1 MMNGKLVLYKLDIST
16 GEYMDIKI
24 MGIENIPLVTEGD
37 DIAALIVDAMNNED
51 IDIKEG
57 DIFVIAETIISKAE
71 GNKINLKTIKPTP
84 KAFELAEKT
93 GKDPHVVEAILQES
107 IEILKVGPD
116 FIISETKH
124 GFVCANAGIDESN
137 VEDGMA
143 TPMPEDPDK
152 SASRIL
158 KKIKALTGKEAVVII
173 SDTQGRAF
181 REGAIG
187 TAIGI
192 SGMNALWN
200 RKGEKDLYG
209 RELQTTSIAVADEL
223 ASAASI
229 LMGQADEGIPVV
241 VIRGVNYVWKLKNN
255 SSTAKDLIRPKKYD
269 VFR

>member
-1 MMNGKLVLYKLDIST
+1 
-16 GEYMDIKI
+16 MDINVI
-24 MGIENIPLVTEGD
+24 GIENIPLVAEGD
-37 DIAALIVDAMNNED
+37 DIAVLIADAMNKENVEIED
-51 IDIKEG
+51 G

-71 GNKINLKTIKPTP
+71 GNKVNLKTVKPTQ
-84 KAFELAEKT
+84 KAFEIAEKT
-93 GKDPHVVEAILQES
+93 GKNPHVVEAILQES
-107 IEILKVGPD
+107 AEILKVGPD

-137 VEDGMA
+137 VEDNMA

-152 SASRIL
+152 SALHIME
-158 KKIKALTGKEAVVII
+158 KIETLSGKDVVVII

-241 VIRGVNYVWKLKNN
+241 VIKGVNYVKKLKNN

>member
-1 MMNGKLVLYKLDIST
+1 
-16 GEYMDIKI
+16 MDINVI
-24 MGIENIPLVTEGD
+24 GIENIPLVAEGD
-37 DIAALIVDAMNNED
+37 DIAVLIADAMNKENVEIED
-51 IDIKEG
+51 G

-71 GNKINLKTIKPTP
+71 GNKVNLKTVKPTQ
-84 KAFELAEKT
+84 KAFEIAEKT

-107 IEILKVGPD
+107 AEILKVGPD

-137 VEDGMA
+137 VEDNMA

-152 SASRIL
+152 SALHIMQ
-158 KKIKALTGKEAVVII
+158 KIETLSGKDVVVIV

-241 VIRGVNYVWKLKNN
+241 VIKGVNYVKKLKNN
-255 SSTAKDLIRPKKYD
+255 NSTAKDLIRPKKYD

>member
-1 MMNGKLVLYKLDIST
+1 
-16 GEYMDIKI
+16 MDIKI
-24 MGIENIPLVTEGD
+24 IGIENIPLVAEGD
-37 DIAALIVDAMNNED
+37 DIGALIVDTMNNED
-51 IDIKEG
+51 IDIKDE
-57 DIFVIAETIISKAE
+57 DIFVIAETIVSKAE
-71 GNKINLKTIKPTP
+71 GNKINLKTIEPTSR
-84 KAFELAEKT
+84 AFELAEKT

-107 IEILKVGPD
+107 AEILRVGPD

-137 VEDGMA
+137 VEDDMA
-143 TPMPEDPDK
+143 TPMPENPDK
-152 SASRIL
+152 SASRII
-158 KKIKALTGKEAVVII
+158 KKIKDLTGKEVVVIV
-173 SDTQGRAF
+173 SDTQGRTF

-192 SGMNALWN
+192 SGMNALWD

-209 RELQTTSIAVADEL
+209 RELQTTSVAVADEL

-241 VIRGVNYVWKLKNN
+241 VIRGVNYVKKLKNDN
-255 SSTAKDLIRPKKYD
+255 STAKDLIRPKKYD

>member
-1 MMNGKLVLYKLDIST
+1 M
-16 GEYMDIKI
+16 EIKTI
-24 MGIENIPLVTEGD
+24 GIENIPIVKEGN
-37 DIAALIVDAMNNED
+37 DIADLILTAMNNEN
-51 IDIKEG
+51 IKVENG

-71 GNKINLKTIKPTP
+71 GNKIDLKSIKPSL
-84 KAFELAEKT
+84 KAMELAKET
-93 GKDPHVVEAILQES
+93 GKDPQLVEAILQES
-107 IEILKVGPD
+107 NEILKVGPD

-137 VEDGMA
+137 VENGMA
-143 TPMPEDPDK
+143 TPIPDDPDK
-152 SASRIL
+152 SAEIIR
-158 KKIKALTGKEAVVII
+158 KKIEKTTNKEVIVI
-173 SDTQGRAF
+173 VSDTQGRAF

-192 SGMNALWN
+192 SGMNPLWD

-241 VIRGVNYVWKLKNN
+241 LIKGVEYTEILKDNIAT
-255 SSTAKDLIRPKKYD
+255 SKGLIRPKEYD

>member
-1 MMNGKLVLYKLDIST
+1 M
-16 GEYMDIKI
+16 EIKI
-24 MGIENIPLVTEGD
+24 TGIENIPLITEGD
-37 DIAALIVDAMNNED
+37 DLAALIVNAMNTGDIAIED
-51 IDIKEG
+51 G
-57 DIFVIAETIISKAE
+57 DIFVIAETIVSKAE
-71 GNKINLKTIKPTP
+71 GNKINLKTIKPTQ
-84 KAFELAEKT
+84 KALELAEKT
-93 GKDPHVVEAILQES
+93 GKDPHVVEAIIQES
-107 IEILKVGPD
+107 GEILKVGPD

-124 GFVCANAGIDESN
+124 GFICANAGIDESN

-152 SASRIL
+152 SASVIK
-158 KKIKALTGKEAVVII
+158 KKIETLSGKEVVVII

-192 SGMNALWN
+192 CGMNALWD

-241 VIRGVNYVWKLKNN
+241 VINGVNYVKELKNN
-255 SSTAKDLIRPKKYD
+255 NSTAKDLIRPKKYD

>member
-1 MMNGKLVLYKLDIST
+1 
-16 GEYMDIKI
+16 MDIKVI
-24 MGIENIPLVTEGD
+24 GIENIPLVKEGD
-37 DIAALIVDAMNNED
+37 DIADLILNAVDKV
-51 IDIKEG
+51 DIKIENT

-93 GKDPHVVEAILQES
+93 GKDPHLVEAIIQES
-107 IEILKVGPD
+107 GEILKVGPD

-137 VEDGMA
+137 VENGMA
-143 TPMPEDPDK
+143 TPIPEDPDR
-152 SASRIL
+152 SASVIM
-158 KKIKALTGKEAVVII
+158 KKIKSLTGKEVVVII

-192 SGMNALWN
+192 SGMSALWD

-223 ASAASI
+223 AAAASI
-229 LMGQADEGIPVV
+229 LMGQANEGIPVV
-241 VIRGVNYVWKLKNN
+241 IIRGVNYVKNLKNDN
-255 SSTAKDLIRPKKYD
+255 ATSKDLLRPKKYD